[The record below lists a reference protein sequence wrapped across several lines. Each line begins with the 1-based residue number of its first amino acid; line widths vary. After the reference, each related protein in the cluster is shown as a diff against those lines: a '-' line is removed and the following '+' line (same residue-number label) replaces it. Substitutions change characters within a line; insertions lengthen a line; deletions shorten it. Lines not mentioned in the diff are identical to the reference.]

1 MVCGRVTENKDLK
14 KKLFKQEDSISKS
27 CFSAVPWLI
36 NAGLIVRSVLRVYTY
51 SILLAVERSHGCCG
65 RELHL
70 WQCFRRLGGSLIS
83 TKGAG
88 TEMKEAVLYK
98 EPRGNFSVLNTRFLV
113 SLTRVINPVCSGSLP
128 KDWDGT

>member
-1 MVCGRVTENKDLK
+1 MTENKEFFFLM
-14 KKLFKQEDSISKS
+14 LFKQGDSISKS

-36 NAGLIVRSVLRVYTY
+36 NAGPIVRSVLHVY
-51 SILLAVERSHGCCG
+51 SILLAVERSQGCCG

-70 WQCFRRLGGSLIS
+70 WQCFRRLGGGLIS

-88 TEMKEAVLYK
+88 TELKEAVLYK
-98 EPRGNFSVLNTRFLV
+98 EPRGNFFVLNTRFLV
-113 SLTRVINPVCSGSLP
+113 SLTRVIIPVCSGSMP